1 MKNDLNKRYLTI
13 SAYALGVI
21 LFSLVFFLLC
31 SNILQVLETVKAFLH
46 EIRSVIYG
54 VIFALFFFPFMRTNE
69 AIFTKWLCR
78 KKNRKTL
85 VKILSIVSLY
95 LVFLIVVA
103 LVFTMVIPPMLS
115 TITEL
120 RATLITSINST
131 KIWIESTAEDFP
143 FVLNLYDSVAEF
155 LAEELFSS
163 SESSIISQVQSL
175 GSRVI
180 SEISSLVIG
189 LVISIYFLASRRY
202 LSSIIGKALAAVFTP
217 QRERKMA
224 YFIKRLYT
232 DFTEFISARILS
244 SLYMSSITF
253 LVCRLFGIPFY
264 PLIFLIMLV
273 LNIVPV
279 FGPMVSALLTV
290 STIFITSRHH
300 TLILILTILTT
311 QIFEN
316 LIIEPAMLKKKLRPN
331 VGATI
336 AISLLFYSVFGI
348 IGAIVSIPLFA
359 TLSVEFRQL
368 AAKILAK
375 KKLPIN
381 AAEYDDY
388 DPTLTAD
395 NNASSAAKEQR

>member
-1 MKNDLNKRYLTI
+1 MKNEFNKRYLTI

-21 LFSLVFFLLC
+21 LFSLAFFLLS
-31 SNILQVLETVKAFLH
+31 SNILQVIETVKGFLH

-54 VIFALFFFPFMRTNE
+54 ILFSLLFFPFMRTNE
-69 AIFTKWLCR
+69 AIFTKWLC
-78 KKNRKTL
+78 KKKDRKTL

-95 LVFLIVVA
+95 LIFFIVVA
-103 LVFTMVIPPMLS
+103 LVFTMIIPPMLS

-131 KIWIESTAEDFP
+131 KIWIESIAVDFP
-143 FVLNLYDSVAEF
+143 FVLTLYDSVAEF
-155 LAEELFSS
+155 LTEELFSS
-163 SESSIISQVQSL
+163 SESSLISQVQSL
-175 GSRVI
+175 GSKII

-189 LVISIYFLASRRY
+189 LIISIYFLASRKY
-202 LSSIIGKALAAVFTP
+202 LSSIIGKALAAIFTP
-217 QRERKMA
+217 QRERKIA

-232 DFTEFISARILS
+232 DFTEFLSARILS

-273 LNIVPV
+273 FNIAPV
-279 FGPMVSALLTV
+279 FGPMISALLTV
-290 STIFITSRHH
+290 ATIFITSRHH
-300 TLILILTILTT
+300 TLILILTILGT

-331 VGATI
+331 VGTTI
-336 AISLLFYSVFGI
+336 AISLLSYAIFGI
-348 IGAIVSIPLFA
+348 AGVIVSIPLFA

-368 AAKILAK
+368 TAKILAK
-375 KKLPIN
+375 KKLPIS
-381 AAEYDDY
+381 ADEYKDY
-388 DPTLTAD
+388 DPTLIASEDAD
-395 NNASSAAKEQR
+395 EIAKKQ